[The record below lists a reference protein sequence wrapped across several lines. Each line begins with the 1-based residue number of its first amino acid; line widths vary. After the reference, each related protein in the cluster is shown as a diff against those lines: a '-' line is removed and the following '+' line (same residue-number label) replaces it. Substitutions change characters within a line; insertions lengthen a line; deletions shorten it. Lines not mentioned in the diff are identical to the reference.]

1 MSFQIPVQ
9 RRELENLPTERGIL
23 FYNRVRSCTSLQ
35 RCFSQVRMM
44 SYRIL
49 SPLSGTQR
57 SNARPPFGGGLATPL
72 TSWEARLFRSW
83 FVYDPN
89 ADRLEEEQPRRLNW
103 NRLGGFALAAGLSA
117 AGWLGVVMLLR
128 YLLS

>member
-1 MSFQIPVQ
+1 
-9 RRELENLPTERGIL
+9 
-23 FYNRVRSCTSLQ
+23 
-35 RCFSQVRMM
+35 MM

-49 SPLSGTQR
+49 PPLSGTHR
-57 SNARPPFGGGLATPL
+57 SNVRPPFGGGLATPL

-89 ADRLEEEQPRRLNW
+89 PDLLEEEQPRRRLNW
-103 NRLGGFALAAGLSA
+103 NRIGGLALAAGVSA
-117 AGWLGVVMLLR
+117 VGWLGVVMLLR

>member
-1 MSFQIPVQ
+1 
-9 RRELENLPTERGIL
+9 
-23 FYNRVRSCTSLQ
+23 
-35 RCFSQVRMM
+35 M

-49 SPLSGTQR
+49 SPISGTHR

-83 FVYDPN
+83 FVHDPN
-89 ADRLEEEQPRRLNW
+89 SDLLEEEQPRRLNW
-103 NRLGGFALAAGLSA
+103 NRIGGFALAAGVSA
-117 AGWLGVVMLLR
+117 VGWLGVVMLLR

>member
-1 MSFQIPVQ
+1 M
-9 RRELENLPTERGIL
+9 
-23 FYNRVRSCTSLQ
+23 Q
-35 RCFSQVRMM
+35 RCLSEVRMM

-49 SPLSGTQR
+49 SPISGAHR
-57 SNARPPFGGGLATPL
+57 SNVRPPFGGGLATPL

-89 ADRLEEEQPRRLNW
+89 PDLLEEERPRRRLNW
-103 NRLGGFALAAGLSA
+103 NRIGGLALAAGVSA
-117 AGWLGVVMLLR
+117 GGWLGVAMLLR

>member
-1 MSFQIPVQ
+1 
-9 RRELENLPTERGIL
+9 
-23 FYNRVRSCTSLQ
+23 LQ
-35 RCFSQVRMM
+35 RCLSEVRMM

-49 SPLSGTQR
+49 SPISGAHR
-57 SNARPPFGGGLATPL
+57 SPPFGGGLATPL

-89 ADRLEEEQPRRLNW
+89 PDLLEEEQPRRRLNW
-103 NRLGGFALAAGLSA
+103 NRIGGLALAAGVSA
-117 AGWLGVVMLLR
+117 GGWLGVAMLLR